1 MTRNVVAAML
11 MLGLAPL
18 AGVAQAEK
26 SRQWDFEVFLEDRP
40 IGEQTFAVSSEGEA
54 LRVDIQARFDV
65 DFLFFNAYDYHHRN
79 TEYWQGDCLQ
89 SLDAETDDNGTPHRL
104 AGRRE
109 GDRFVLR
116 VNGEATTLPGCVMT
130 FAYWNPAILEQSR
143 LLNTQDGR
151 FMPIQVAA
159 LGEET
164 LAVAG
169 TPVAAER
176 FRLEA
181 EDLRIDLW
189 YAREDRRWL
198 KLSSL
203 IDNNRLVFQLRHHD
217 GQVAL
222 LP

>member
-1 MTRNVVAAML
+1 
-11 MLGLAPL
+11 
-18 AGVAQAEK
+18 
-26 SRQWDFEVFLEDRP
+26 
-40 IGEQTFAVSSEGEA
+40 
-54 LRVDIQARFDV
+54 
-65 DFLFFNAYDYHHRN
+65 
-79 TEYWQGDCLQ
+79 
-89 SLDAETDDNGTPHRL
+89 
-104 AGRRE
+104 
-109 GDRFVLR
+109 
-116 VNGEATTLPGCVMT
+116 MT